1 MMKRLRRD
9 EGGFVLVVVVLS
21 LTFLLMLVTSVMS
34 YSIGSQNISRRDQDW
49 NAALSA
55 AEAGI
60 DDYIFHLNQD
70 GSYWQYSD
78 SNPPPD
84 GNLAFTEWVPVPGPA
99 SDASYRYSVDIS
111 EIAVDGTVKVTSTGM
126 VREVTRSVEASVRR
140 KNFLDYL
147 YFTDYETSDP
157 ALYPTGS
164 STFTSVQAQTYC
176 ALHYYEGRDVSGE
189 VDFAGDVDTGGSFC
203 NEITFGDSD
212 VINGPLHSNDAIR
225 ISGSPDFNG
234 DTSTSWDGGG
244 GSPLYLGSGTPNFAN
259 AGDPVYADAL
269 TMPPSNLDLKQ
280 ETQSAFGGTGC
291 LFTGPTAIKLNSDG
305 TMDVISPFSRAINC
319 SVTMNPN
326 TNLYYT
332 EASSGGFRI
341 TRMTQPANGIIYVQS
356 VPSSSSDANYT
367 SGCPAA
373 MTRPQVGQS
382 STTIAH
388 PLGFPQRFDI
398 TPASWYGCRNGDV
411 FIQGALNGRLTV
423 AAENNIVL
431 FGSTTYAGGAG
442 GDDLLGL
449 VANNYVEVYHPVRND
464 GTTSSPPCDGVQPSG
479 GGNPYPN
486 SCNLRIPGTSTSATT
501 PSLFSGTTP
510 GTSTMATVLT
520 ARALRNP
527 SFYGPLLTVQH
538 SFRVQSN
545 RYGLGS
551 TLGNLT
557 IVGAIAQRYRG
568 PVAYGS
574 SPTLAGYI
582 KAYSYDQRLKYDS
595 PPKFLNP
602 VASAWQ
608 VVTWSECKTATC
620 APDAVA

>member
-1 MMKRLRRD
+1 MLRRIRRD

-21 LTFLLMLVTSVMS
+21 LIFLLMLVTSVLS

-55 AEAGI
+55 AEAGV

-84 GNLAFTEWVPVPGPA
+84 GNDAFTDWVSVPGPA
-99 SDASYRYSVDIS
+99 SDAYYRYSVDTS
-111 EIAVDGTVKVTSTGM
+111 NIAVDGTVKVTSTGM
-126 VREVTRSVEASVRR
+126 VNDVTRSVEASVRR

-147 YFTDYETSDP
+147 YFTDYETKDP
-157 ALYPTGS
+157 AAYGSGDDYTPT
-164 STFTSVQAQTYC
+164 QAQTYC
-176 ALHYYEGRDVSGE
+176 AKHYYEGRDIAGR
-189 VDFAGDVDTGGSFC
+189 VDFAGDSDGNTC
-203 NEITFGDSD
+203 TEITFISQDT
-212 VINGPLHSNDAIR
+212 INGPLHTNDALR
-225 ISGSPDFNG
+225 VSGSPHFNG
-234 DTSTSWDGGG
+234 ETSTSWDGNGGSTLYWGG
-244 GSPLYLGSGTPNFAN
+244 GTPVFAN

-269 TMPPSNLDLKQ
+269 TMPPSNIELKQ

-291 LFTGPTAIKLNSDG
+291 LFTGPTAIKLNADG
-305 TMDVISPFSRAINC
+305 TMDVISPFSRSINC
-319 SVTMNPN
+319 SVSMNPN

-332 EASSGGFRI
+332 EASSNGFRI
-341 TRMTQPANGIIYVQS
+341 TRMAQPANGIIYVQA
-356 VPSSSSDANYT
+356 VPSTSSDANYT

-373 MTRPQVGQS
+373 MTRPQIGQS

-398 TPASWYGCRNGDV
+398 TPASWYGCRAGDV
-411 FIQGALNGRLTV
+411 FLQGTLNGRLTI
-423 AAENNIVL
+423 AADNNIVL
-431 FGSTTYAGGAG
+431 FGSTSYASGAG
-442 GDDLLGL
+442 GDDILGL
-449 VANNYVEVYHPVRND
+449 VANNYVEIYHPVRND
-464 GTTSSPPCDGVQPSG
+464 GTTSSPPCDGVKSD
-479 GGNPYPN
+479 N

-520 ARALRNP
+520 SRALRNP
-527 SFYGPLLTVQH
+527 TFYGPVLTVQH
-538 SFRVQSN
+538 SFRVQNYS
-545 RYGLGS
+545 YGLGS
-551 TLGNLT
+551 TLGNLS
-557 IVGAIAQRYRG
+557 IFGAIAQRYRG
-568 PVAYGS
+568 PVGTFSGGS
-574 SPTLAGYI
+574 ISSGYA

-620 APDAVA
+620 APEAL